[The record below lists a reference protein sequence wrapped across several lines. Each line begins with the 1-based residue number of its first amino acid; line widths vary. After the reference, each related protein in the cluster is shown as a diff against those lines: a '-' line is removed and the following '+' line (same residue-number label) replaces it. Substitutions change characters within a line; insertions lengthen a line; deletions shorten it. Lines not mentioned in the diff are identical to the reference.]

1 MTEPAAYLD
10 KARQMLKEA
19 NAVSDID
26 LPEAAGRAAYLAAF
40 HAAQALILSRTGK
53 VAKTHQGVQTEFARL
68 AKAEP
73 GIDRSLSTFLARSY
87 KLKSVADYDVGG
99 DAVVTATEAAAA
111 IDTAGCFI
119 ECIAGL
125 I

>member
-10 KARQMLKEA
+10 KARQVLKEGY
-19 NAVSDID
+19 AVAGID

-40 HAAQALILSRTGK
+40 HAAQALILARTGK
-53 VAKTHQGVQTEFARL
+53 VAKTHQGVQSEFARL
-68 AKAEP
+68 VKAEP

-99 DAVVTATEAAAA
+99 DAIVTATEAAAA
-111 IDTAGCFI
+111 IDTAGSFI
-119 ECIAGL
+119 DRIAEL

>member
-19 NAVSDID
+19 YAVADID
-26 LPEAAGRAAYLAAF
+26 LPEAAGRAAP
-40 HAAQALILSRTGK
+40 R
-53 VAKTHQGVQTEFARL
+53 
-68 AKAEP
+68 
-73 GIDRSLSTFLARSY
+73 IDRSLSTFLARSY

-99 DAVVTATEAAAA
+99 DSIVTATEAAAA

-119 ECIAGL
+119 DCIAGL